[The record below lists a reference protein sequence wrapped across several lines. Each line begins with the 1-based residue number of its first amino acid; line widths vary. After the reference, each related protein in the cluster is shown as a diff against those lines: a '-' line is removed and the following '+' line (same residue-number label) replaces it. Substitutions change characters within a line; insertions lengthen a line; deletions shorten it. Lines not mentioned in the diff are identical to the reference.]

1 MISSSKL
8 GAYLLCTPNLQQR
21 CLLHTAI
28 QKRHFNDHQ
37 PVWRQVGRRSGVFCC
52 SVRIL
57 LLIILPL
64 HRHDDNKIF
73 LLTASFFYFACHGSS
88 CKWTQ
93 MTNKKVAHFVPLP
106 CFHWHISCRFRTF
119 DDITETP
126 GSAWAITE
134 SDSSFPLCSL
144 NTCLYGIP
152 PTTNRIN

>member
-1 MISSSKL
+1 M
-8 GAYLLCTPNLQQR
+8 CLQR
-21 CLLHTAI
+21 SIASVVALAI
-28 QKRHFNDHQ
+28 QKRHFVDHLL
-37 PVWRQVGRRSGVFCC
+37 VWRQVDGRSGVFCC

-64 HRHDDNKIF
+64 HRYDDNKIF

-119 DDITETP
+119 GDITETP
-126 GSAWAITE
+126 GPAWAITE

-144 NTCLYGIP
+144 NGKIRHEALRFYRNQSQKCAP
-152 PTTNRIN
+152 CATNR